1 MPAYATSGV
10 TPRQE
15 LALAVVEGELQ
26 VSNLVGQKI
35 LGPLPITWKNAHLVK
50 ATLADS
56 LGLRDISADK
66 YIHAPG
72 ASFSRLT
79 ATFGEATLTV
89 TPRGV
94 ELAVPQETVLS
105 YRDRFDVMGFFA
117 ARFGKEIWG
126 LTKERLIAAQ
136 IFNASTFTSTNSAV
150 AYTAANASTNSFV
163 ADVIAITRRLKAVGE
178 QPPYV
183 MVSSGPVYER
193 VRQAATVQAYT
204 VGTLL
209 PGQQATKEMILA
221 GVKEYGIVDW
231 LIGDSYYNSAA
242 DEAVT
247 LSQVWSNTYI
257 WVGKP
262 GMTGIGP
269 TNERAE
275 GVSVPLLSG
284 VGADVYWEGFDTAG
298 NPTTDQRFFGTPYDM
313 TGGQGNYV
321 EQYPEWQTR
330 SEILR
335 ICMSNKPTITNARA
349 GQLIATQYS

>member
-1 MPAYATSGV
+1 MPAFATSGV

-15 LALAVVEGELQ
+15 LALAVVEGEMQ
-26 VSNLVGQKI
+26 IDGLVGHKI

-50 ATLADS
+50 ATIADS
-56 LGLRDISADK
+56 LGNRDISADK

-72 ASFSRLT
+72 ASFPRLT

-94 ELAVPQETVLS
+94 ELAVPQETVLT
-105 YRDRFDVMGFFA
+105 YRDRFDVLGFFA
-117 ARFGKEIWG
+117 ARFGKEVWG

-136 IFNASTFTSTNSAV
+136 IFNSSTFTATAATV
-150 AYTAANASTNSFV
+150 AYTVANLSTISFI
-163 ADVIAITRRLKAVGE
+163 ADAISITRRLKAAGE

-204 VGTLL
+204 VGTLK
-209 PGQQATKEMILA
+209 PGQEATKEMILA
-221 GVKEYGIVDW
+221 GLREYGIVDW
-231 LIGDSYYNSAA
+231 LTGDSYYNSAA
-242 DEAVT
+242 DGALT

-262 GMTGIGP
+262 GMTGAGD
-269 TNERAE
+269 TSRE
-275 GVSVPLLSG
+275 GVGVPILSG
-284 VGADVYWEGFDTAG
+284 VGADVIWEGFDTAG
-298 NPTTDQRFFGTPYDM
+298 NPTTDQKYFGTPYDM
-313 TGGQGNYV
+313 SGGNGNYV
-321 EQYPEWQTR
+321 EMYPEWQTK

-349 GQLIATQYS
+349 GQLITTNYS

>member
-1 MPAYATSGV
+1 MPAFPTSGV

-15 LALAVVEGELQ
+15 LALAVVEGEMQISGLIG
-26 VSNLVGQKI
+26 SKI

-50 ATLADS
+50 ATIADS
-56 LGLRDISADK
+56 LGNRDISADK

-72 ASFSRLT
+72 ASFPRLT

-105 YRDRFDVMGFFA
+105 YRDRFDVLGFFA

-136 IFNASTFTSTNSAV
+136 IFNSGTFTATNSTV
-150 AYTAANASTNSFV
+150 AYTAANLSTISLIG
-163 ADVIAITRRLKAVGE
+163 DVIAITRRLKAVGE

-183 MVSSGPVYER
+183 MGSSGPVYER

-209 PGQQATKEMILA
+209 PGQQATKEMILS
-221 GVKEYGIVDW
+221 GLREYGVVDW
-231 LIGDSYYNSAA
+231 LIGDAYYNSGA
-242 DEAVT
+242 DGVTT

-262 GMTGIGP
+262 GMTGLGP
-269 TNERAE
+269 NAENRE

-284 VGADVYWEGFDTAG
+284 VGADVIWEGFDTAG
-298 NPTTDQRFFGTPYDM
+298 NPTTDQKYFNTPYNM
-313 TGGQGNYV
+313 TGGNGNYV
-321 EQYPEWQTR
+321 EMYPEWQTK

-349 GQLIATQYS
+349 GQLITTQYS

>member
-1 MPAYATSGV
+1 MVVATSGV

-15 LALAVVEGELQ
+15 LALAVVEGEMQIAGLI
-26 VSNLVGQKI
+26 GAKI
-35 LGPLPITWKNAHLVK
+35 LGPLPLMWKNAHLVK
-50 ATLADS
+50 ATIADS
-56 LGLRDISADK
+56 LGNRDISADK

-72 ASFSRLT
+72 ASFPRLT
-79 ATFGEATLTV
+79 ATFGEATLTS

-94 ELAVPQETVLS
+94 ELSVPQETVLT
-105 YRDRFDVMGFFA
+105 YRDRFDVLAFFA

-136 IFNASTFTSTNSAV
+136 IFNSSTFTATNSAV
-150 AYTAANASTNSFV
+150 AYTAANLSTISLIP
-163 ADVIAITRRLKAVGE
+163 DVIDITRRLKAVGE

-209 PGQQATKEMILA
+209 PGQQATKEMILS
-221 GVKEYGIVDW
+221 GLREYGIVDW
-231 LIGDSYYNSAA
+231 LLGDSYYNSAA
-242 DEAVT
+242 DGAVS

-262 GMTGIGP
+262 GMTPIGSA
-269 TNERAE
+269 NAGN

-284 VGADVYWEGFDTAG
+284 VGADIYWEGYDTAG
-298 NPTTDQRFFGTPYDM
+298 NPSTDQKYFDTPYNM
-313 TGGQGNYV
+313 QGGGGNYV
-321 EQYPEWQTR
+321 EMYPEWQTK
-330 SEILR
+330 SQILR

-349 GQLIATQYS
+349 GQLITTQYS